1 MFRKSPKEL
10 RLKGL
15 SADSHRRAPW
25 WNKPD
30 RGDVAPWCVQPW
42 RRNGSQEWDATG
54 IPLRNSLH
62 WELYLHSWA
71 SCIVQCPSTEQI
83 GCLSW
88 LRACSWVYL
97 YMKLRSVRG
106 VSWWMHG
113 EGHILPFYVK
123 SKQRRQPLFTL
134 LPGKPDATNLERAK
148 GNSHWVY
155 FILRPKF
162 EIWRK
167 STVQTQKKLVN
178 LSSRLS
184 PFEQSGV
191 IPLPSAAIP
200 GFSTYSPWLNMDSAA
215 VLGRIMITR
224 DNLHVSRSIAD
235 RTQKEMPSLSHSSKS
250 IS

>member
-1 MFRKSPKEL
+1 MLRISPKEL

-15 SADSHRRAPW
+15 SADAHHRVLW

-30 RGDVAPWCVQPW
+30 RGDAAPWCVQPW

-71 SCIVQCPSTEQI
+71 SCTEQI

-106 VSWWMHG
+106 ESPWMHG
-113 EGHILPFYVK
+113 EGHILPLYVK

-134 LPGKPDATNLERAK
+134 LLGKPDATNLEWAK

-155 FILRPKF
+155 FILWPKF
-162 EIWRK
+162 WDMEEK
-167 STVQTQKKLVN
+167 HSADSKKLVN
-178 LSSRLS
+178 LRSRLS
-184 PFEQSGV
+184 PFEQSRV

-224 DNLHVSRSIAD
+224 DNLHVSRNIAD
-235 RTQKEMPSLSHSSKS
+235 RTQKEMPSLTHSSKS